1 MLACLH
7 WYIRMADDKQWY
19 NKQQPAGNGPK
30 PSGKRP
36 DGKNAARKRA
46 IGKKT
51 PGKKP
56 APGMPFGS
64 KPQKPAQIAGKSS
77 ARPMPGAG
85 ARPSGAVK
93 GKPQGRP
100 QGKPSAGKR
109 PQAVP
114 VSPKSKED
122 IKRLK
127 AQKKAAK
134 EKKLALENERKLK
147 KEQAK
152 IENKSAVKKGK
163 GTAHKSAKS
172 RALRNG
178 FLGTVTVIAGLLVL
192 AFVIHHLYDY
202 IAEKPVF
209 SFVTTGTV
217 EHTIGAKALIVR
229 DETVITSTTGGE
241 LVTSITEGSR
251 VAKQQELAIVVPAD
265 MQGVVSDLRN
275 VQSQISDVQ
284 QEIITAGGVSEAETI
299 YSNYNKNLSAII
311 DSVRFDSMTGN
322 LSNQASY
329 SSSINVIL
337 DERED
342 ELSNIDF
349 DDERISVLTDDE
361 KVYENQLEAGAS
373 KIFADHPGIAS
384 FRLDGLEEILVY
396 DSFLTMDI
404 GEVKNY
410 INSSSGAI
418 TSDLSIEAGEP
429 VVRLAQNE
437 SQYLTVYLS
446 ADDAAITDFAV
457 GTLHDI
463 NVRSEGLAI
472 DNCEVVRCES
482 DAGGMLITFKTTRC
496 VEDLLDMRT
505 VDIEIVISETN
516 GMRVSSSSLV
526 GAVYAPEGTP
536 AFCLYF
542 ASDSGVSADAFAEG
556 SIFNISVVPETKVDE
571 TTGEIIEQ
579 ENTTVSACT
588 VIHAESTSDGGV
600 IVAFSTMSEYKNLFK
615 LSKLYT
621 EGYTLTL
628 VDTSTGLGSTVTS
641 VECTNYSGIATIYV
655 NTQGFVEEYRVIVT
669 DHDREFAIIE
679 PVGDSKIPNSK
690 TVIISNPETVAPG
703 DKVG

>member
-1 MLACLH
+1 
-7 WYIRMADDKQWY
+7 MADDKQWY
-19 NKQQPAGNGPK
+19 NKQQPAPGGRK
-30 PSGKRP
+30 PSGNRPEGRKNAHKRPAGKKLASGKPENPKAGQIAKTGKRP
-36 DGKNAARKRA
+36 DGAH
-46 IGKKT
+46 
-51 PGKKP
+51 
-56 APGMPFGS
+56 
-64 KPQKPAQIAGKSS
+64 
-77 ARPMPGAG
+77 
-85 ARPSGAVK
+85 K
-93 GKPQGRP
+93 GKPVR
-100 QGKPSAGKR
+100 GKR
-109 PQAVP
+109 PQSPVP
-114 VSPKSKED
+114 APKSKDD

-134 EKKLALENERKLK
+134 ERKLAQENEKKLK

-163 GTAHKSAKS
+163 GAAHKSARS

-178 FLGTVTVIAGLLVL
+178 FLGTIAVVAALLVL
-192 AFVIHHLYDY
+192 VFVVHHLYDY

-209 SFVTTGTV
+209 SFVTTGSV

-265 MQGVVSDLRN
+265 MQSVVSDLRN

-284 QEIITAGGVSEAETI
+284 QEIILAGGVSEAETI
-299 YSNYNKNLSAII
+299 YTNYNKNLSSII
-311 DSVRFDSMTGN
+311 DSVRYDSMTGN
-322 LSNQASY
+322 LSNLASY
-329 SSSINVIL
+329 SSSVNVIL

-349 DDERISVLTDDE
+349 DDERISVLSADE
-361 KVYENQLEAGAS
+361 SVYENQLEAGAS
-373 KIFADHPGIAS
+373 KIYADHPGIAS
-384 FRLDGLEEILVY
+384 FRLDGLEEVLVY
-396 DSFLTMDI
+396 DAFLSMDI
-404 GEVKNY
+404 SEVKNY
-410 INSSSGAI
+410 INSSAGAI

-542 ASDSGVSADAFAEG
+542 APDSGVSADAFAEG
-556 SIFNISVVPETKVDE
+556 AIFNISVVPNTKTDE

-588 VIHAESTSDGGV
+588 VIHAESTANDGV

-628 VDTSTGLGSTVTS
+628 VDTSTGLGSSVTE
-641 VECTNYSGIATIYV
+641 VACTNYSGIATIYV

-679 PVGDSKIPNSK
+679 PCGASKIPNSK